1 MATLGSRSSY
11 VNVISQHFSIYSPS
25 ILVTNNRK
33 KHTKLLNEVIIFLF
47 QTLNFIFW
55 FTCENLIL
63 LQEIYHTIPSPTAHT
78 MEMLS
83 FCPVSPSHNSVGSA
97 RHPWVHHCRM
107 RGNASS
113 SRPSTAFPLSLH
125 QPLEMSQG
133 LPNGK

>member
-33 KHTKLLNEVIIFLF
+33 KHTKLLNEVILFLF

-63 LQEIYHTIPSPTAHT
+63 LQEFYHTIPSPTAHT

-83 FCPVSPSHNSVGSA
+83 LKAFALSLPVTT
-97 RHPWVHHCRM
+97 PWVHHCRM